1 MYCDENLKNKD
12 LHISL
17 AFMAALL
24 VITLAPFFAVNVI
37 LPNVDNVQQVD
48 GEDGLS
54 YAVAIFPPKT
64 RFVKTIEKIKAA
76 QGVMIKDSRYE
87 FVTYSAS
94 KSADYA
100 ASLYK
105 QGALLVVNPRVI
117 TSCYSPNI

>member
-1 MYCDENLKNKD
+1 
-12 LHISL
+12 
-17 AFMAALL
+17 MAALL

-37 LPNVDNVQQVD
+37 LPNARNVPQVD

-105 QGALLVVNPRVI
+105 QGALLVMNPRVI